1 MFSAYI
7 KQRVFAMFEDDPN
20 AESFDSYGSVSRLE
34 TQMQTNNETYLSLLG
49 MRSELPGLSR
59 STIHS
64 RKRRERAKPQMPKLT
79 SLAY

>member
-20 AESFDSYGSVSRLE
+20 AESFDSCGSVYRLE
-34 TQMQTNNETYLSLLG
+34 TQMQSNNETYLSLIG
-49 MRSELPGLSR
+49 MNSELPGMSR
-59 STIHS
+59 STIYA
-64 RKRRERAKPQMPKLT
+64 RQRRERDKPKMPKLT